1 MTSVEVLAPG
11 ALTTIQDLGRPGWAH
26 IGVPRSGAADRPALR
41 LANQLV
47 GNLDGAAAL
56 ETTLAGPRLR
66 FDGPAVVALTGAPVR
81 ARVGDGAVPMNEAFE
96 LAAGDDLK
104 VGNASSGLR
113 TYIAIRG
120 GIEVPQVL
128 GSAATDVLT
137 GLGSARLARGDLLAT
152 GELAPAAG
160 APGLA
165 TRDVTGGGRT
175 IWPPAPEPPPSREL
189 PNSVVLHVIV
199 GPRSEWFTA
208 DSIERLFH
216 ESFTVDQA
224 SNRIGLRLQGDQ
236 LERSRADELL
246 SEGLVPGAI
255 QVPADGRPILLLV
268 DHPTTG
274 GYPVIAVVHS
284 QDLPLAAQLRPGQ
297 NVRFVA
303 SEASPARA

>member
-66 FDGPAVVALTGAPVR
+66 FNGPAIVALTGAPVR
-81 ARVGDGAVPMNEAFE
+81 ARVGDGAVPMNETFE

-120 GIEVPQVL
+120 GIEVPPVL
-128 GSAATDVLT
+128 GSAATDLLT
-137 GLGSARLARGDLLAT
+137 GLGPARLARGDLLAI
-152 GELAPAAG
+152 GELPPAIAELAPT
-160 APGLA
+160 
-165 TRDVTGGGRT
+165 TRDVTGGGRA

-189 PNSVVLHVIV
+189 PDSVVLHVIV

-216 ESFTVDQA
+216 EPFTVDQA
-224 SNRIGLRLQGDQ
+224 SNRIGLRLQGAQ
-236 LERSRADELL
+236 LERSRADELP
-246 SEGLVPGAI
+246 SEGLLPGAV
-255 QVPADGRPILLLV
+255 QVPADGRPILLLI

-284 QDLPLAAQLRPGQ
+284 RDLPLAAQLRPGQ

-303 SEASPARA
+303 SEASAARA